1 MKELKE
7 RLIKAKKLK
16 FMRNVIVG
24 VIALLIAAFIINIA
38 PGYKRDKYKDVVNL
52 IIDEHNVTED
62 LKNMLYINENK
73 TVYMSEEDVR
83 ELFDENIYYDQQYNQ
98 IITTSYTKVANIEIE
113 EKQMNVNDSK
123 VNMLD
128 AIIKI
133 NDKIYL
139 PISDMELVYN
149 IKIKYIE
156 ETNRVVIE
164 NLNRGLIK
172 ATVTDNASIK
182 FKQRSL
188 SKDVGEVVK
197 GEQVSC
203 YYTTSRGWRQIRT
216 ENGTVGY
223 IKANKLDDEYI
234 IRQDMEQKQKA
245 KKIKIDLS
253 ENQFNYTDENGEV
266 KLWQTINLKSM
277 SNDIEEMLKDYKTR
291 TQTIDVVMNL
301 LGGNDIKG
309 ININFDGIED
319 KEVCKRFAIELSPKL
334 KEIGITTCVTLTKD
348 MKTKEY
354 ENIVDYI
361 AEK

>member
-16 FMRNVIVG
+16 FIRNVIVG

-223 IKANKLDDEYI
+223 VKANKLDDEYI

-334 KEIGITTCVTLTKD
+334 REIGITTCVTLTKD

>member
-7 RLIKAKKLK
+7 KLIKAKKLK
-16 FMRNVIVG
+16 FIRNVIVG
-24 VIALLIAAFIINIA
+24 VVALLIAAFIINIA
-38 PGYKRDKYKDVVNL
+38 PGYKRDRYKDKVNL
-52 IIDEHNVTED
+52 IIDEHNVTEN

-73 TVYMSEEDVR
+73 TIYMSEEDVKKF
-83 ELFDENIYYDQQYNQ
+83 FDENIYYDQQYNQ
-98 IITTSYTKVANIEIE
+98 IITTSNTKVANIEIDK
-113 EKQMNVNDSK
+113 KQMNVNNSN

-139 PISDMELVYN
+139 PISDMGLVYN

-223 IKANKLDDEYI
+223 VKANKLDDEYI

-253 ENQFNYTDENGEV
+253 QNQFNYTDENGEV

-334 KEIGITTCVTLTKD
+334 REIGITTCVTLTKD

>member
-223 IKANKLDDEYI
+223 VKANKLDDEYI

-253 ENQFNYTDENGEV
+253 QNQFNYTDENGEV

-334 KEIGITTCVTLTKD
+334 REIGITTCVTLTQY
-348 MKTKEY
+348 MKTKE
-354 ENIVDYI
+354 
-361 AEK
+361 

>member
-123 VNMLD
+123 VNILD

-182 FKQRSL
+182 FKQRLL

-223 IKANKLDDEYI
+223 VKANKLDDEYI

-253 ENQFNYTDENGEV
+253 QNQFNYTDENGEV

-334 KEIGITTCVTLTKD
+334 REIGITTCVTLTKD

>member
-113 EKQMNVNDSK
+113 EKQMNINDSK

-223 IKANKLDDEYI
+223 VKANKLDDEYI

-253 ENQFNYTDENGEV
+253 QNQFNYTDENGEV

-334 KEIGITTCVTLTKD
+334 REIGITTCVTLTKD

>member
-73 TVYMSEEDVR
+73 TVYMSEEDVK
-83 ELFDENIYYDQQYNQ
+83 ELFDENIYYDQEYNQ

-223 IKANKLDDEYI
+223 VKANKLDDEYI

-334 KEIGITTCVTLTKD
+334 REIGITTCATLTKD

>member
-223 IKANKLDDEYI
+223 VKANKLDDEYI

-334 KEIGITTCVTLTKD
+334 REIGITTCVTLTKD

>member
-182 FKQRSL
+182 FKQRLL

-223 IKANKLDDEYI
+223 VKANKLDDEYI

-253 ENQFNYTDENGEV
+253 QNQFNYTDENGEV

-334 KEIGITTCVTLTKD
+334 REIGITTCVTLTKD

>member
-123 VNMLD
+123 VNMFD

-223 IKANKLDDEYI
+223 VKANKLDDEYI

-253 ENQFNYTDENGEV
+253 QNQFNYTDENGEV

-334 KEIGITTCVTLTKD
+334 REIGITTCVTLTKD

>member
-139 PISDMELVYN
+139 PISDMELVPRIY
-149 IKIKYIE
+149 
-156 ETNRVVIE
+156 
-164 NLNRGLIK
+164 
-172 ATVTDNASIK
+172 
-182 FKQRSL
+182 
-188 SKDVGEVVK
+188 KD
-197 GEQVSC
+197 
-203 YYTTSRGWRQIRT
+203 
-216 ENGTVGY
+216 
-223 IKANKLDDEYI
+223 L
-234 IRQDMEQKQKA
+234 
-245 KKIKIDLS
+245 L
-253 ENQFNYTDENGEV
+253 QFNNHTHACRHTHIQLNTKMG
-266 KLWQTINLKSM
+266 KRLGS
-277 SNDIEEMLKDYKTR
+277 SR
-291 TQTIDVVMNL
+291 RGAVVNES
-301 LGGNDIKG
+301 D
-309 ININFDGIED
+309 
-319 KEVCKRFAIELSPKL
+319 
-334 KEIGITTCVTLTKD
+334 
-348 MKTKEY
+348 
-354 ENIVDYI
+354 
-361 AEK
+361 

>member
-52 IIDEHNVTED
+52 IIDEHNVTEEK
-62 LKNMLYINENK
+62 KNMLYINEIK

-223 IKANKLDDEYI
+223 VKANKLDDEYI

-253 ENQFNYTDENGEV
+253 QNQFNYTDENGEV

-334 KEIGITTCVTLTKD
+334 REIGITTCVTLTKD

>member
-73 TVYMSEEDVR
+73 TVYMSEEDVK
-83 ELFDENIYYDQQYNQ
+83 ELFDENIYYDQENNQ

-223 IKANKLDDEYI
+223 VKANKLDDEYI

-334 KEIGITTCVTLTKD
+334 REIGITTCVTLTKD

>member
-123 VNMLD
+123 VKMLD

-334 KEIGITTCVTLTKD
+334 REIGITTCVTLTKD

>member
-24 VIALLIAAFIINIA
+24 VIALLIAAFIINFA

-223 IKANKLDDEYI
+223 VKANKLDDEYI

-334 KEIGITTCVTLTKD
+334 REIGITTCVTLTKD

>member
-24 VIALLIAAFIINIA
+24 VVALLVAAFIINIA

-73 TVYMSEEDVR
+73 TIYMSEEDVKK
-83 ELFDENIYYDQQYNQ
+83 LFDENIYYDQQYNQ

-113 EKQMNVNDSK
+113 KKQMNVNDSK

-172 ATVTDNASIK
+172 ATVTDDTSIK

-188 SKDVGEVVK
+188 SKDVGEVIK
-197 GEQVSC
+197 GEQVNC
-203 YYTTSRGWRQIRT
+203 YYATSRGWRQIRT
-216 ENGTVGY
+216 EDGTVGY
-223 IKANKLDDEYI
+223 VKANKLDDEYI

-245 KKIKIDLS
+245 KKVKIDLN
-253 ENQFNYTDENGEV
+253 ENQVNYTDENGEV

-277 SNDIEEMLKDYKTR
+277 SNDIEEMLEDYKTR

-301 LGGNDIKG
+301 LGGNEIKG

-319 KEVCKRFAIELSPKL
+319 KEVCKRFVIELSPKL
-334 KEIGITTCVTLTKD
+334 REIGITTCVTLTKD

-354 ENIVDYI
+354 EDIVDYI

>member
-24 VIALLIAAFIINIA
+24 VIVLLIAAFIINIA

-223 IKANKLDDEYI
+223 VKANKLDDEYI

-253 ENQFNYTDENGEV
+253 QNQFNYTDENGEV

-334 KEIGITTCVTLTKD
+334 REIGITTCVTLTKD

>member
-223 IKANKLDDEYI
+223 VKANKLDDEYI

-253 ENQFNYTDENGEV
+253 QNQFNYTDENGEV

-334 KEIGITTCVTLTKD
+334 REIGITTCVTLTKD

>member
-223 IKANKLDDEYI
+223 VKANKLDDEYI

-253 ENQFNYTDENGEV
+253 QNQFNYTDENGEV

-277 SNDIEEMLKDYKTR
+277 SNDIEEMLK
-291 TQTIDVVMNL
+291 DVVMNL

-334 KEIGITTCVTLTKD
+334 REIGITTCVTLTKD

>member
-7 RLIKAKKLK
+7 KLIKAKKLK
-16 FMRNVIVG
+16 FIKNITVG
-24 VIALLIAAFIINIA
+24 VVALLIAAFIVNIA

-52 IIDEHNVTED
+52 IVDEHNVTEE

-83 ELFDENIYYDQQYNQ
+83 KFFDENIYYDEQYNQ
-98 IITTSYTKVANIEIE
+98 IITTSNTKVANIEIE
-113 EKQMNVNDSK
+113 KKQMNVNDSK

-133 NDKIYL
+133 NDKLYL

-164 NLNRGLIK
+164 SLNRGLIK
-172 ATVTDNASIK
+172 ATVTENTNIK

-216 ENGTVGY
+216 ENGIVGY
-223 IKANKLDDEYI
+223 IKANKLDNEYI
-234 IRQDMEQKQKA
+234 VRQDMEEKKEA
-245 KKIKIDLS
+245 KVIKIDLNK
-253 ENQFNYTDENGEV
+253 NQFNYTNENGEI

-277 SNDIEEMLKDYKTR
+277 GDQIEEMLGDYKTR
-291 TQTIDVVMNL
+291 TQIIDIVMNL
-301 LGGNDIKG
+301 FSGNEVKG
-309 ININFDGIED
+309 VNINFDGMEN
-319 KEVCKRFAIELSPKL
+319 KEMCKRFVIELSPKL
-334 KEIGITTCVTLTKD
+334 REIGITACVKLTKD
-348 MKTKEY
+348 MDTKDY
-354 ENIVDYI
+354 KNIVDYI
-361 AEK
+361 VEK

>member
-1 MKELKE
+1 M
-7 RLIKAKKLK
+7 
-16 FMRNVIVG
+16 
-24 VIALLIAAFIINIA
+24 IAAFIINIA

-223 IKANKLDDEYI
+223 VKANKLDDEYI

-253 ENQFNYTDENGEV
+253 QNQFNYTDENGEV

-334 KEIGITTCVTLTKD
+334 REIGITTCVTLTKD

>member
-203 YYTTSRGWRQIRT
+203 YYTTSRGWRQIRA

-223 IKANKLDDEYI
+223 VKANKLDDEYI

-253 ENQFNYTDENGEV
+253 QNQFNYTDENGEV

-334 KEIGITTCVTLTKD
+334 REIGITTCVTLTKD

>member
-216 ENGTVGY
+216 ENVTVGY
-223 IKANKLDDEYI
+223 VKANKLDDEYI

-245 KKIKIDLS
+245 KKIKKDLS
-253 ENQFNYTDENGEV
+253 QKQFNYTDENGEV

>member
-223 IKANKLDDEYI
+223 VKANKLDDEYI

-253 ENQFNYTDENGEV
+253 QNQFNYTYENGEV

-334 KEIGITTCVTLTKD
+334 REIGITTCVTLTKD

>member
-1 MKELKE
+1 VKELKE

-253 ENQFNYTDENGEV
+253 QNQFNYTDENGEV

-334 KEIGITTCVTLTKD
+334 REIGITTCVTLTKD

>member
-52 IIDEHNVTED
+52 IIDEYNVTED

-223 IKANKLDDEYI
+223 VKANKLDDEYI

-253 ENQFNYTDENGEV
+253 QNQFNYTDENGEV

-334 KEIGITTCVTLTKD
+334 REIGITTCVTLTKD

>member
-334 KEIGITTCVTLTKD
+334 REIGITTCVTLSKD
-348 MKTKEY
+348 MKTNEY

>member
-73 TVYMSEEDVR
+73 TVYMSEEDVK
-83 ELFDENIYYDQQYNQ
+83 ELFDENIYYDQEYNQ

-223 IKANKLDDEYI
+223 VKANKLDDEYI

-301 LGGNDIKG
+301 LGVNDIKG

-334 KEIGITTCVTLTKD
+334 REIGITTCVTLTKD

>member
-172 ATVTDNASIK
+172 ATVTDNARIK

-253 ENQFNYTDENGEV
+253 QNQFNYTDENGEV

-334 KEIGITTCVTLTKD
+334 REIGITTCVTLTKD

>member
-73 TVYMSEEDVR
+73 TVYMSEEDVK
-83 ELFDENIYYDQQYNQ
+83 ELFDENIYYDQEYNQ

-223 IKANKLDDEYI
+223 VKANKLDDEYI

-334 KEIGITTCVTLTKD
+334 REIGITTCVTLTKD

>member
-223 IKANKLDDEYI
+223 VKANKLDDEYI
-234 IRQDMEQKQKA
+234 IRQDMEQKQTA

-253 ENQFNYTDENGEV
+253 QNQFNYTHENGEV

-277 SNDIEEMLKDYKTR
+277 SSDIEEMLKDYKTR

-334 KEIGITTCVTLTKD
+334 REIGITTCVTLTKD

-354 ENIVDYI
+354 EKIVDYI

>member
-223 IKANKLDDEYI
+223 VKANKLDDEYI

-253 ENQFNYTDENGEV
+253 QNQFNYTDENGEV
-266 KLWQTINLKSM
+266 KLWQTISLKSM

-334 KEIGITTCVTLTKD
+334 REIGITTCVTLTKD

>member
-334 KEIGITTCVTLTKD
+334 REIGITTCVTLTKD

>member
-197 GEQVSC
+197 GKQVSC

-223 IKANKLDDEYI
+223 VKANKLDDEYI

-253 ENQFNYTDENGEV
+253 QNQFNYTDENGEV

-334 KEIGITTCVTLTKD
+334 REIGITTCVTLTKD

-354 ENIVDYI
+354 EKIVDYI

>member
-38 PGYKRDKYKDVVNL
+38 PGYKRYKYKDVVNL

-223 IKANKLDDEYI
+223 VKANKLDDEYI

-334 KEIGITTCVTLTKD
+334 REIGITTCVTLTKD

>member
-223 IKANKLDDEYI
+223 VKANKLDDEYI

-245 KKIKIDLS
+245 RKIKIDLS

-334 KEIGITTCVTLTKD
+334 REIGITTCVTLTKD

>member
-52 IIDEHNVTED
+52 IIDEYNVTED

-223 IKANKLDDEYI
+223 VKANKLDDEYI

-334 KEIGITTCVTLTKD
+334 REIGITTCVTLTKD

>member
-83 ELFDENIYYDQQYNQ
+83 ELFDENIYYDQEYNQ

-197 GEQVSC
+197 GEQVNC

-253 ENQFNYTDENGEV
+253 QNQFNYTDENGEV

-334 KEIGITTCVTLTKD
+334 REIGITTCVTLTKD

>member
-16 FMRNVIVG
+16 SMRNVIVG

-223 IKANKLDDEYI
+223 VKANKLDDEYI

-277 SNDIEEMLKDYKTR
+277 SNDIEEMLKDYRTR

-334 KEIGITTCVTLTKD
+334 REIGITTCVTLTKD

>member
-172 ATVTDNASIK
+172 ATVTDNARIK

-223 IKANKLDDEYI
+223 VKANKLDDEYI

-253 ENQFNYTDENGEV
+253 QNQFNYTDENGEV

-319 KEVCKRFAIELSPKL
+319 KEVCKRFEIELSPKL
-334 KEIGITTCVTLTKD
+334 REIGITTCVTLTKD